1 MSDAAADANFKAS
14 ESIVALNLRS
24 AMAAPLF
31 DNQRVRGILYVD
43 SARSGIRYGEDELQV
58 LSATANAVAVKMR
71 NESLEKEIR
80 TAARIQTA
88 MLPEE
93 LPVLPGF
100 EILAHLVMCR
110 GVGGDLYNFLPRK
123 NERTLIALGD
133 VTGKGTPAALAM
145 SACMVLLDALAEILD
160 DLEQLG
166 DVLHRKLYDSL
177 SAEQFVTLFAGDLD
191 PKSGTMTYLNAGHE
205 PPLVAREDGSI
216 DECPSAGQPMGLLP
230 VNPVKTQEMQF
241 RPGDL
246 MAIFSDGIPE
256 ATRDGENLM
265 GLEVVKE
272 ILKEMRAAPLEEIR
286 DAILK
291 KVTDYLAG
299 RHASD
304 DITLILLRKNV

>member
-1 MSDAAADANFKAS
+1 
-14 ESIVALNLRS
+14 
-24 AMAAPLF
+24 
-31 DNQRVRGILYVD
+31 
-43 SARSGIRYGEDELQV
+43 
-58 LSATANAVAVKMR
+58 
-71 NESLEKEIR
+71 
-80 TAARIQTA
+80 
-88 MLPEE
+88 
-93 LPVLPGF
+93 GF
-100 EILAHLVMCR
+100 ELFAHLDMCR

-123 NERTLIALGD
+123 DGRTLVALGD

-166 DVLHRKLYDSL
+166 DVLHRKLFDSL

-191 PKSGTMTYLNAGHE
+191 PKSGILEYLNAGHE
-205 PPLVAREDGSI
+205 PPLIARGDGTI

-230 VNPVKTQEMQF
+230 MNQVKKQQMQF
-241 RPGDL
+241 EPGDL

-265 GLEVVKE
+265 GLDPVTK
-272 ILKEMRAAPLEEIR
+272 ILKEMRAAPLPEIR
-286 DAILK
+286 DAILQ

-304 DITLILLRKNV
+304 DITLILLRRKA